1 MVPCLIDT
9 YSLNRYSLV
18 RAARAGTQAASDGG
32 GAAASSGGGGGG
44 GGGPGTASGACML
57 CLSDCRRMPEAE
69 LHFEAGAE
77 PDKHKSRKRRAGRK
91 HHGRKRGSESSLQI
105 RAESPAASTDSSH
118 GRESTPEKDLPY
130 RVKPTSACTIKAVES
145 VPVANCA
152 NKPKRQRDSSPARV
166 PAMISGLTISD
177 FGDLARDY
185 KKDLERKSSVYPED
199 PGELL
204 PASERKNAG
213 KPTSGGDVSNWTV
226 NQRRQ
231 RLEEERQRYQNR
243 AARQHCELEAG
254 HLLINNPFS
263 VKGCGPGCGCIPPS
277 GGDLLSGGGGGG
289 GGGAGQASGAPQSAG
304 DSVAAAVMTQREAAV
319 MTQ

>member
-1 MVPCLIDT
+1 
-9 YSLNRYSLV
+9 
-18 RAARAGTQAASDGG
+18 
-32 GAAASSGGGGGG
+32 
-44 GGGPGTASGACML
+44 
-57 CLSDCRRMPEAE
+57 MPEGE
-69 LHFEAGAE
+69 LHFEAGAQ
-77 PDKHKSRKRRAGRK
+77 PNKRKKGRAGRN
-91 HHGRKRGSESSLQI
+91 HQRRKRGSASESSLQT

-118 GRESTPEKDLPY
+118 SRESTPEKDLPY
-130 RVKPTSACTIKAVES
+130 RVEPTSACTILAVES
-145 VPVANCA
+145 VPVGNCA

-185 KKDLERKSSVYPED
+185 KKDLERKSNVYPED

-277 GGDLLSGGGGGG
+277 AGDLLSR
-289 GGGAGQASGAPQSAG
+289 A
-304 DSVAAAVMTQREAAV
+304 DL
-319 MTQ
+319 